1 MTIRGRSIVMTLV
14 CVALVAIPPIIGAR
28 AGHLAEA
35 SRALPQTAAFLG
47 AGALA
52 LLSQPRHRGA
62 RRLFGVGLVMAVG
75 YIVGALCSAHLVAG
89 GAPAWQVVVALQ
101 ALEMGQGLALLGLL
115 AVFPDGHYRS
125 GADRT
130 AVRVMGVLFVAVVMV
145 MRIGATRPAYPGSFV
160 WGDQVS
166 AANPTVQPSLAWLG
180 PVAEI
185 AYAASFPVCL
195 ATGLVMLVL
204 RFRRSEPAERRQIR
218 WLVLGALVTVVT
230 GMALG
235 ALGGWVQ
242 SLPMALVYLLYAPT
256 AFAVPLCLGLGMMR
270 DNVLDID
277 VAIRRSMAYAVLWV
291 LVGALCIGAAVVL
304 GVLAGA
310 ALPLPA
316 AIALTVGATLLLA
329 PLRGRLE
336 RLADRVVH
344 GRRLSGYELI
354 TRLGAR
360 LEATP
365 TPDQVAP
372 EVASDVRAGI
382 GASWVRVV
390 VDAEGA
396 ADGGADV
403 GADVGSDVS
412 SDVGSDLGAR
422 LVGASGTLTAAAS
435 PAMRVPLVR
444 GGVTIGAIECGPK
457 VEGRYTKRDVELL
470 TSLGQQAA
478 LAIHNGWLASELE
491 ARVDEL
497 AASRARLVAAEE
509 AGRRRLERDL
519 HDGVQ
524 QDLVAL
530 LARVGLA
537 RNQIRRGSPLAE
549 DSLLE
554 VARDGQRALLAVQEV
569 SRGLHPPLLSDRGLV
584 EAVRERAARMPIPV
598 DVRSGLDEE
607 GRLPRDIE
615 HAAYFAIS
623 EAMTNVVK
631 HSGASSAV
639 VDIGQSDAALRIE
652 VRDDGRGFDTEQ
664 VGLRGLLGLTDRIEA
679 LGGRLSL
686 TSSPGAG
693 ATLRF
698 TIPEGV
704 AS

>member
-14 CVALVAIPPIIGAR
+14 CVALLAIPPIIGAR

-62 RRLFGVGLVMAVG
+62 RRLFGVGLVMAFG
-75 YIVGALCSAHLVAG
+75 YIVGALYSAHLVAG
-89 GAPAWQVVVALQ
+89 GAPAWQAVIVLQ
-101 ALEMGQGLALLGLL
+101 ALEMGQALALLGLL

-125 GADRT
+125 DADRR
-130 AVRVMGVLFVAVVMV
+130 AVRVLGVLLVAVVMV
-145 MRIGATRPAYPGSFV
+145 TRIGATHPAYPGTFI

-166 AANPTVQPSLAWLG
+166 APNPTVQPSLAWLG

-195 ATGLVMLVL
+195 ATGLIVLVL
-204 RFRRSEPAERRQIR
+204 RFRRSEAAERRQIR

-230 GMALG
+230 GVTLG

-242 SLPMALVYLLYAPT
+242 TLPTALVYLLYAP
-256 AFAVPLCLGLGMMR
+256 AALAVPLCLGLGMVR
-270 DNVLDID
+270 DNVLDVD
-277 VAIRRSMAYAVLWV
+277 VAIRKSMAYAVLWV
-291 LVGALCIGAAVVL
+291 LVGALCIGAALGL

-310 ALPLPA
+310 TLPLPA

-372 EVASDVRAGI
+372 EVAADVRAGI

-390 VDAEGA
+390 VDTEGA
-396 ADGGADV
+396 AGVGAEV
-403 GADVGSDVS
+403 GADMGADL
-412 SDVGSDLGAR
+412 GADLGAR
-422 LVGASGTLTAAAS
+422 LVGAAGTLTAAAS

-444 GGVTIGAIECGPK
+444 GGVAIGAIECGPK

-478 LAIHNGWLASELE
+478 LAIHNGWLAGELE

-598 DVRSGLDEE
+598 DVRGGLNGD

-615 HAAYFAIS
+615 HAAYLAIS

-639 VDIGQSDAALRIE
+639 VDIGRSDAALRIE
-652 VRDDGRGFDTEQ
+652 VSDDGRGFDTER